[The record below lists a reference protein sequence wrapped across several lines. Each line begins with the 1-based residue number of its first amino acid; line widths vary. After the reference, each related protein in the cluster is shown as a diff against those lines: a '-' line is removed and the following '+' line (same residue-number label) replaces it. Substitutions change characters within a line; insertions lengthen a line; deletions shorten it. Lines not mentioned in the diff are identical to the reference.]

1 MVGVVR
7 FVRAQPEG
15 NILMWPFRKKDSEAS
30 RRKTISR
37 ARKLSDGLEKR
48 LQIIPPEG
56 VPLNIRLAPLGQR
69 LGAQIVDT
77 LVTFIGAMIFVVL
90 FAIAFSTS
98 WNLIAVVAA
107 LTFFLIRIPYYII
120 SELVWNGR
128 TLAKRWLGLRV
139 VSVDGRSLSAHQ
151 IVVRNI
157 MKEIEFFL
165 PLTYAL
171 AGPQQHWSFSVM
183 AWLWLFVLLVVP
195 WRNKHNKRIG
205 DIIANTAVIM
215 DPKPVLLNDLA
226 STIAMKPGLGVNER
240 FVFSSAQLDEY
251 GRFELQVLEKV
262 LRSSDNSTSGTWA
275 KQQQYLK
282 EIVERIVQKIAYG
295 EVIEA
300 NNHRSFLEA
309 FYSAQREHLERRK
322 LLGDAREDKYF
333 KDDKLGEEKL

>member
-1 MVGVVR
+1 MAGMVCPMRTQTTG
-7 FVRAQPEG
+7 E
-15 NILMWPFRKKDSEAS
+15 NLMWPFRKKDSETA
-30 RRKTISR
+30 RRKAIGR

-69 LGAQIVDT
+69 LGAQVVDT
-77 LVTFIGAMIFVVL
+77 LVTFIGAAIFVAL
-90 FAIAFSTS
+90 FAMSFSTS
-98 WNLIAVVAA
+98 WNLISVVAA

-171 AGPQQHWSFSVM
+171 AGPSQHWSFSAT
-183 AWLWLFVLLVVP
+183 AWLWLLVLLIVP

-215 DPKPVLLNDLA
+215 DPKPVLLNDLV
-226 STIAMKPGLGVNER
+226 STIAMKPGVTTDAR
-240 FVFSSAQLDEY
+240 FVFSSGQLDEY

-262 LRSSDNSTSGTWA
+262 LRSSAKSTSGTWA

-282 EIVERIVQKIAYG
+282 EIVERIVQKIDY
-295 EVIEA
+295 EEQIETKD
-300 NNHRSFLEA
+300 HRLFLEA

-333 KDDKLGEEKL
+333 KEEKTGEETS

>member
-1 MVGVVR
+1 
-7 FVRAQPEG
+7 
-15 NILMWPFRKKDSEAS
+15 MWPFRNKDKAATN
-30 RRKTISR
+30 RAAIKR

-69 LGAQIVDT
+69 LGAQVVDT
-77 LVTFIGAMIFVVL
+77 LVTFIGAMLFVLL
-90 FAIAFSTS
+90 FSISFWSS
-98 WNLIAVVAA
+98 WNLIAIVAA
-107 LTFFLIRIPYYII
+107 LTFFLVRIPYYIV

-171 AGPQQHWSFSVM
+171 AGPQQHWSFSVI
-183 AWLWLFVLLVVP
+183 AWGWLLVLLIVP

-215 DPKPVLLNDLA
+215 DPKPVLLTDLA
-226 STIAMKPGLGVNER
+226 STIAMKPGTLADER

-251 GRFELQVLEKV
+251 GRYELQVLEKV
-262 LRSSDNSTSGTWA
+262 LRSSEKSTSGTWS

-282 EIVERIVQKIAYG
+282 EIVERIVQKIDYEETIDAKD
-295 EVIEA
+295 
-300 NNHRSFLEA
+300 HRLFLEA
-309 FYSAQREHLERRK
+309 FYTAQREHLERRK

-333 KDDKLGEEKL
+333 RDEKGEES

>member
-1 MVGVVR
+1 
-7 FVRAQPEG
+7 
-15 NILMWPFRKKDSEAS
+15 MWPFRNKDKAATN
-30 RRKTISR
+30 RAAIKR

-69 LGAQIVDT
+69 LGAQVVDT
-77 LVTFIGAMIFVVL
+77 LVTFIGAMLFVLL
-90 FAIAFSTS
+90 FSISFWSS
-98 WNLIAVVAA
+98 WNLIAIVAA
-107 LTFFLIRIPYYII
+107 LTFFLVRIPYYIV

-171 AGPQQHWSFSVM
+171 AGPQQHWSFSVI
-183 AWLWLFVLLVVP
+183 AWVWLLVLLIVP

-215 DPKPVLLNDLA
+215 DPKPVLLTDLA
-226 STIAMKPGLGVNER
+226 STIAMKPGTHADER

-262 LRSSDNSTSGTWA
+262 LRSSEKSTSGTWA

-282 EIVERIVQKIAYG
+282 EIVERIVQKIDYEETIDAKD
-295 EVIEA
+295 
-300 NNHRSFLEA
+300 HRLFLEA
-309 FYSAQREHLERRK
+309 FYTAQREHLERRK

-333 KDDKLGEEKL
+333 RDEKGEES

>member
-1 MVGVVR
+1 
-7 FVRAQPEG
+7 
-15 NILMWPFRKKDSEAS
+15 MWPFRKKDSDAEN
-30 RRKTISR
+30 RKAIKH

-77 LVTFIGAMIFVVL
+77 LVTFIGAMVFVFL
-90 FAIAFSTS
+90 FAVSFSSS
-98 WNLIAVVAA
+98 WSLVSIVVA
-107 LTFFLIRIPYYII
+107 LTFFLVRIPYYII

-165 PLTYAL
+165 PLTYVL
-171 AGPQQHWSFSVM
+171 AGPQQHWSFSVI
-183 AWLWLFVLLVVP
+183 AWLWLLVLLIVP

-205 DIIANTAVIM
+205 DIIANTAVII
-215 DPKPVLLNDLA
+215 DPKPVLLSDLV
-226 STIAMKPGLGVNER
+226 STIAKKPGVAADKR

-262 LRSSDNSTSGTWA
+262 LRSSAKATSGSWA

-282 EIVERIVQKIAYG
+282 EIVERIVKKIDYEEKIDAKD
-295 EVIEA
+295 
-300 NNHRSFLEA
+300 NRLFLEA
-309 FYSAQREHLERRK
+309 FYTAQREHLERRK

-333 KDDKLGEEKL
+333 RDDKSEEN